1 MTEDNNLLQL
11 QDDEL
16 KVGATIFINLF
27 MWRDS
32 CNIVRLFAVLL
43 IV

>member
-16 KVGATIFINLF
+16 KVGATNFINLL
-27 MWRDS
+27 MWRLS
-32 CNIVRLFAVLL
+32 
-43 IV
+43 